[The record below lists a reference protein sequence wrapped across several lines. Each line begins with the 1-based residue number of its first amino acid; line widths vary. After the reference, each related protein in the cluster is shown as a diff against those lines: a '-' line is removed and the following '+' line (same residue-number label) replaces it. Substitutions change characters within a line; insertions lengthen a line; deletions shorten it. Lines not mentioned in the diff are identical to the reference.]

1 MVNISQVTRQ
11 QYVTYLKSKKTA
23 NEDAAV
29 AIGKCFTD
37 QVLSNF
43 TYNGLNHPQHPRKA
57 MKEYMIFTECFLDAW
72 DHHEVTEH
80 SIKRSITLAC
90 QKAKQHISSARY
102 YQRYR
107 GRLLEKRKVYKKKT
121 QIECL
126 PYMGEEG
133 E

>member
-1 MVNISQVTRQ
+1 M
-11 QYVTYLKSKKTA
+11 
-23 NEDAAV
+23 

-57 MKEYMIFTECFLDAW
+57 MKEYMIFTECFLGRTDANCSTRMKAISSFFFFSADAW

-126 PYMGEEG
+126 PYTGEDG